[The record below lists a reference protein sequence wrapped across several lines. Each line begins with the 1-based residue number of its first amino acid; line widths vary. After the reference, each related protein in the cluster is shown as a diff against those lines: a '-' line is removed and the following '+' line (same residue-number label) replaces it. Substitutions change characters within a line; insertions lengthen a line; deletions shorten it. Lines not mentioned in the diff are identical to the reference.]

1 MNILY
6 VNSLEASN
14 KELARQ
20 LASCQAALAD
30 TEALEIGTG
39 ERLAKVEQQLAAALA
54 ACKLKDEE
62 LEKIR
67 GHSGLYNLFSCVG
80 SDSYD
85 PECADLNVGKCRE
98 IATKALT
105 IQPDDSAIKA
115 WLGEPVA
122 WMFSDNYGTHY
133 TDDKREWYD
142 GVGIESVIPLYSPK
156 GLK

>member
-6 VNSLEASN
+6 VNSLEANN

-54 ACKLKDEE
+54 ACKLKDVTLEAAHNGLRWWMDAFPLHVTEADNEE
-62 LEKIR
+62 MLKIVKALAIRPGTEALEK
-67 GHSGLYNLFSCVG
+67 
-80 SDSYD
+80 
-85 PECADLNVGKCRE
+85 
-98 IATKALT
+98 
-105 IQPDDSAIKA
+105 

-122 WMFSDNYGTHY
+122 IIGKHGHPKHISAMPSSGENRLYGPF
-133 TDDKREWYD
+133 E
-142 GVGIESVIPLYSPK
+142 PLYAKPK

>member
-39 ERLAKVEQQLAAALA
+39 ERLAKVEKQLAAAIA
-54 ACKLKDEE
+54 ACELKDEA
-62 LEKIR
+62 LE
-67 GHSGLYNLFSCVG
+67 SWG
-80 SDSYD
+80 SMKTT
-85 PECADLNVGKCRE
+85 EWLR
-98 IATKALT
+98 IAAKALA
-105 IQPDDSAIKA
+105 IQPDDSTLRA

-122 WMFSDNYGTHY
+122 WRTFDGEGGYDFRSYDDNEDYRSKWDARNPNH
-133 TDDKREWYD
+133 KSWVEL
-142 GVGIESVIPLYSPK
+142 LYSPK

>member
-39 ERLAKVEQQLAAALA
+39 ERLAKVEQQLAAAIA
-54 ACKLKDEE
+54 ACKLKDEA
-62 LEKIR
+62 LE
-67 GHSGLYNLFSCVG
+67 SWG
-80 SDSYD
+80 SMKTT
-85 PECADLNVGKCRE
+85 EWLR
-98 IATKALT
+98 IAAKALA
-105 IQPDDSAIKA
+105 IQPDDSTLRE

-122 WMFSDNYGTHY
+122 WRTFDGEGGYDFRSYDDNEDYRSKWDARNPNH
-133 TDDKREWYD
+133 KSWVEL
-142 GVGIESVIPLYSPK
+142 LYSPK

>member
-39 ERLAKVEQQLAAALA
+39 ERLAKVEKQLAAAIA
-54 ACKLKDEE
+54 ACKLKDEA
-62 LEKIR
+62 LE
-67 GHSGLYNLFSCVG
+67 SWG
-80 SDSYD
+80 SMKTT
-85 PECADLNVGKCRE
+85 EWLR
-98 IATKALT
+98 IAAKALA
-105 IQPDDSAIKA
+105 IQPDDSTLRA

-122 WMFSDNYGTHY
+122 WRTFDGEGGYDFRSYDDNEDYRSKWDARNPNH
-133 TDDKREWYD
+133 KSWVEL
-142 GVGIESVIPLYSPK
+142 LYSPK